1 MLILCFSLK
10 DGIPCFELTV
20 ARWCS
25 YALAS
30 SATTRTTAG
39 DIRRPWPGFCR
50 ARYDPD
56 LTSALRDLAETIA
69 HVKNYITHAQQ
80 RGCINVCIASY
91 GEKKSITLRSFWVE

>member
-1 MLILCFSLK
+1 MPWHLQLLLALPQVTLGDRGQGS
-10 DGIPCFELTV
+10 DG
-20 ARWCS
+20 
-25 YALAS
+25 
-30 SATTRTTAG
+30 
-39 DIRRPWPGFCR
+39 